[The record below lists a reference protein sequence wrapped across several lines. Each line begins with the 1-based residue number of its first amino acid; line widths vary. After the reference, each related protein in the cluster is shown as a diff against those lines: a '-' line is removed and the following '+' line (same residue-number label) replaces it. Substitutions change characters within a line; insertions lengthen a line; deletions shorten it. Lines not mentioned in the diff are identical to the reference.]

1 MGLYD
6 YTVYSIINR
15 NANLYGDRVGWISA
29 EERITHGKFRDRVD
43 RVAKGLSDLGLKT
56 GDRIAVIAQNSLE
69 FLYLYGASARVGI
82 IIVPIN
88 WRLKP
93 EEVEYIIADVSPRV
107 VFADSEFQELLGPLA
122 SKFGF
127 VEKSFSMGKAEGVF
141 AGFDDLMDNDGKCR
155 EVDVQ
160 AENAFVIMHTAAVD
174 GKPRGAVISHK
185 GIIVTNVE
193 VISAWHLMESSCY
206 LCMVPLFHMA
216 GLGSCMQVSHAG
228 GTNII
233 HARFDPD
240 LALKHI
246 HEDKVTVFIAFPP
259 MLTTILERNQELK
272 YNLNS
277 LDVVS
282 GPESPDF
289 AKKVEEITGATFWGV
304 YAQSETTTFVS
315 MAPLLEKGAPGGR
328 PCLMAEIQVRDA
340 ADKAVPAGQ
349 EGEIVVRGPQV
360 FNGYWN
366 LPEET
371 EYAFRDGWH
380 HTGDK
385 GRLDEEGF
393 LFFLGPMPR
402 KELIKPGGENV
413 YPAEVEGVILEHPKV
428 VETVVIGVPDA
439 QWGEAIKAICSI
451 KEGETLGESEL
462 IDYVASKIARYK
474 KPKYVAFVTEF
485 PKDEDGSISREK
497 VKAGY
502 GSKG

>member
-6 YTVYSIINR
+6 YTVYSVIKR
-15 NANLYGDRVGWISA
+15 NARLYGGRVGWISA
-29 EERITHGKFRDRVD
+29 EKSLTHGEFLDRVD
-43 RVAKGLSDLGLKT
+43 RVASGLYDLRLKK
-56 GDRIAVIAQNSLE
+56 GDRIAVLAQNSLE
-69 FLYLYGASARVGI
+69 FLYLYGAAARVGI

-93 EEVEYIIADVSPRV
+93 EEVEYVISDVSPRV
-107 VFADSEFQELLGPLA
+107 LFADSEFQEMIGPLT

-127 VEKSFSMGKAEGVF
+127 IEKCYSMGDELGAFE
-141 AGFDDLMDNDGKCR
+141 GFDALMSNSGECP
-155 EVDVQ
+155 EIDVQ
-160 AENAFVIMHTAAVD
+160 SEDAFVIMHTAAVG

-193 VISAWHLMESSCY
+193 VISSWHLTEISCN

-216 GLGSCMQVSHAG
+216 GLGSCMQVTHAG
-228 GTNII
+228 GTNIV

-259 MLTTILERNQELK
+259 MLSTMLERNQELQ
-272 YNLNS
+272 YDLTS
-277 LDVVS
+277 LEVVS

-289 AKKVEEITGATFWGV
+289 AKKVEDVTGAVFWGV
-304 YAQSETTTFVS
+304 YAQSETTTFVA
-315 MAPLLEKGAPGGR
+315 MAPFLEKRVPGGR
-328 PCLMAEIQVRDA
+328 PCLMAEIEIRDEA
-340 ADKAVPAGQ
+340 GNAVPGGQ
-349 EGEIVVRGPQV
+349 DGEIVVRGPQV

-371 EYAFRDGWH
+371 KYAFRDGWH

-393 LFFLGPMPR
+393 LYFLGPLPK

-413 YPAEVEGVILEHPKV
+413 YPAEVESVILEHPKV
-428 VETVVIGVPDA
+428 AETVVIGVPDEE
-439 QWGEAIKAICSI
+439 WGEAIKAVCVVN
-451 KEGETLGESEL
+451 KGEPLTESEL
-462 IDYVASKIARYK
+462 IDFVASKIARYK
-474 KPKYVAFVTEF
+474 KPKHVSFVKTLSRN
-485 PKDEDGSISREK
+485 EDGSINREG
-497 VKAGY
+497 VKAQHG
-502 GSKG
+502 KV

>member
-6 YTVYSIINR
+6 YTVYSIIKR

-29 EERITHGKFRDRVD
+29 EERITHREFRDRVD
-43 RVAKGLSDLGLKT
+43 RVARGLFDIGLKK
-56 GDRIAVIAQNSLE
+56 GDRIAVLSQNNLE
-69 FLYLYGASARVGI
+69 FLYLYGASARIGI
-82 IIVPIN
+82 VMVPIN

-93 EEVEYIIADVSPRV
+93 EEVEYVISDVSPRV
-107 VFADSEFQELLGPLA
+107 VFADSEFQGMLAPLA
-122 SKFGF
+122 SKFDF
-127 VEKSFSMGKAEGVF
+127 VEKCFSMGKAEGDF
-141 AGFDDLMDNDGKCR
+141 GGFVDLMNNDGKCR
-155 EVDVQ
+155 EVDVR
-160 AENAFVIMHTAAVD
+160 AEDAFVIMHTAAVG

-193 VISAWHLMESSCY
+193 VISSWHLTETSCF

-216 GLGSCMQVSHAG
+216 GLGSCMQVTHAG

-272 YNLNS
+272 YDLTS
-277 LDVVS
+277 LDIVS

-304 YAQSETTTFVS
+304 YAQSETTTFVT

-328 PCLMAEIQVRDA
+328 PCLMAEIEIRDDA
-340 ADKAVPAGQ
+340 GNTVPTGQ

-371 EYAFRDGWH
+371 EHAFRDGWH

-385 GRLDEEGF
+385 GRLDEDGF
-393 LFFLGPMPR
+393 LFFMGPLPK

-413 YPAEVEGVILEHPKV
+413 YPAEVETVILEHPKIK
-428 VETVVIGVPDA
+428 ETAVIGVPDE
-439 QWGEAIKAICSI
+439 QWGEAIKAVCVV
-451 KEGETLGESEL
+451 KDGETLGESEL
-462 IDYVASKIARYK
+462 IDFVASKIARYK
-474 KPKYVAFVTEF
+474 KPKYVAVVTEL
-485 PKDEDGSISREK
+485 PKNEDGSINREK
-497 VKAGY
+497 VKAEY
-502 GSKG
+502 GKA